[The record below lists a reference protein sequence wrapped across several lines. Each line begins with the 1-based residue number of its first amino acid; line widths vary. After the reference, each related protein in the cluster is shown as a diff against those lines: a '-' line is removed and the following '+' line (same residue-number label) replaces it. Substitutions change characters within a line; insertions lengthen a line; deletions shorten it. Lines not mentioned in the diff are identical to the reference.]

1 MTSHQTDPSP
11 ANAPAA
17 DANAAPDANADPPP
31 KRFTRLSRALAYI
44 LSPKILIGGIL
55 AYVITFGVDLYK
67 TNRSDS
73 REDVRPVSTAVSDLI
88 KMMSKS
94 STGVAETTS
103 KVEDLYISHPS
114 KAAQEYIAGVVGQ
127 LSVRKAKYLEDE
139 QNALKAAEAL
149 RVAQEAKA
157 SSEAAAKLAED
168 ARVAKLQEAA
178 RLENEAKLKATAAEE
193 AKREADRQTRV
204 AAATK
209 AENSREA
216 KAYFDQRRYDR
227 MPK

>member
-1 MTSHQTDPSP
+1 MITQQTDLPP
-11 ANAPAA
+11 AGAPEV
-17 DANAAPDANADPPP
+17 DVNTAPDANVDPQP

-55 AYVITFGVDLYK
+55 AYAITLGVDVYRK
-67 TNRSDS
+67 NDSNS
-73 REDVRPVSTAVSDLI
+73 REDVRPVSTAVSDFI
-88 KMMSKS
+88 KTMPKS

-103 KVEDLYISHPS
+103 RVEDLYISHPS

-139 QNALKAAEAL
+139 QNALKVAEAL
-149 RVAQEAKA
+149 RVAQEAKTN
-157 SSEAAAKLAED
+157 SEAAAKLAEE

-178 RLENEAKLKATAAEE
+178 RLENEAKLKAAAAEE